1 MITSYDNMME
11 EIAQAVFATM
21 LNIELVR
28 VEDPAP
34 LDSDLLLATVH
45 IAGEWTGSVVLGLSP
60 EAASAAAGAMLQIAA
75 SNTSTV
81 DQQEVATELANMIG
95 GNLKSVLPGPSFLSL
110 PTIVTG
116 HDFGVQV
123 RDAELVEDVT
133 CACDQGLVRMRLYA
147 KSI

>member
-11 EIAQAVFATM
+11 QIAEAVFATM

-28 VEDPAP
+28 VEDPTP

-60 EAASAAAGAMLQIAA
+60 EAAAAATGAMLQVPAGE
-75 SNTSTV
+75 TTTV

-116 HDFGVQV
+116 HDFGVDV

-133 CACDQGLVRMRLYA
+133 CACDQGLVRMRLYC
-147 KSI
+147 KTM